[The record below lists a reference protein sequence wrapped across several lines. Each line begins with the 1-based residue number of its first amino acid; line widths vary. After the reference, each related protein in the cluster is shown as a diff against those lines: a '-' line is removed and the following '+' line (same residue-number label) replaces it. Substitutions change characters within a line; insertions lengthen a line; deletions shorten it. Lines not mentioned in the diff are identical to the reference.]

1 MEGLIIFIVISV
13 ISFVLNK
20 AKGGDE
26 ESQQK
31 RKQMP
36 PMSNNTPQDRRVEQS
51 KPRTLEDFAKKIT
64 SEIEKKFEEPT
75 NNRKLEEVKTKSQTK
90 IQEYYLNKQQSE
102 ESTQGQG
109 NGRGGSSIL
118 DRSKKLQE
126 KREKTLQAQKS
137 ARSAIIP
144 NSQKGIAQAI
154 IMSEIL
160 SPPVSKRK

>member
-26 ESQQK
+26 ETQQK

-36 PMSNNTPQDRRVEQS
+36 PMSNNTPQNRRVEQS

-75 NNRKLEEVKTKSQTK
+75 NQRKIEEVKTKSQTK
-90 IQEYYLNKQQSE
+90 IQEYYANKQGA
-102 ESTQGQG
+102 ESTQGQSA
-109 NGRGGSSIL
+109 GRANSSIL
-118 DRSKKLQE
+118 ERSKQLQE
-126 KREKTLQAQKS
+126 KRNQTLHSQKS
-137 ARSAIIP
+137 ARSAIVP
-144 NSQKGIAQAI
+144 NTQKGIAQAI